1 MADCDAP
8 PIKKPS
14 ISATADNDFIFLLLT
29 DPPYKTLGDFLV
41 LKIFLKSFF
50 INLITSC
57 KSLIFGI
64 LLVPIDQTG
73 S

>member
-50 INLITSC
+50 INLITAC

-64 LLVPIDQTG
+64 LFVPIDQTG